1 MDRNGSNGGT
11 PDHFQ
16 NDDEYATRHHIW
28 VQRQE
33 TRHAFS
39 RLETRL
45 DDTFEEFRQQNARLQ
60 KQHDDNQ
67 GVLATM
73 SAQVAQLFIRS
84 NQRNSHASSSSRR
97 RRSEAPSDANNNTPQ
112 RDDPRASRQ
121 DSSHHDPRASQHHSS
136 NHDSTPR
143 ASHQNASHHT
153 SIPRASRHNS
163 VSVHTTETSSSQSLP
178 PLRLHA
184 TSSNNDGSSSN
195 SQRGEIH

>member
-16 NDDEYATRHHIW
+16 NDEEYATRHHIW

-97 RRSEAPSDANNNTPQ
+97 TRSEAPRMQTTTPLKGMIQELLDKTQVIMIQELRNTIQ
-112 RDDPRASRQ
+112 AIM
-121 DSSHHDPRASQHHSS
+121 
-136 NHDSTPR
+136 TL
-143 ASHQNASHHT
+143 HQELRTKMQVIMLLFQEHQGK
-153 SIPRASRHNS
+153 IP
-163 VSVHTTETSSSQSLP
+163 
-178 PLRLHA
+178 
-184 TSSNNDGSSSN
+184 
-195 SQRGEIH
+195 